1 MNVFRKNDVAIYC
14 SKSDD
19 CLITIEEQ
27 QKRLKKYCKHL
38 GIDIVK
44 EYIEVDNINKPM
56 FYQMIKDIDSK
67 EFNIVLSYNFD
78 TLTTNKDELFNL
90 VNKLNEYYYELQL
103 ECSYIYKP
111 IDKRLFLLPRDD
123 EAEIKKHNE
132 PKSKKRKA
140 TCYPLFDYV
149 EIKNPKSDK
158 PYNWVELLQDERTKF
173 DLQPIFDT
181 NGNYLGTTT
190 EAYVFFKEIIGFGK
204 IKSSKEEQAKKEKEE
219 TTLKQRKLSDIFEEM
234 KKNEVL
240 KNEQ

>member
-14 SKSDD
+14 SKSED

-27 QKRLKKYCKHL
+27 KKRLKKYCKHL

-44 EYIEVDNINKPM
+44 EYIEVDNVNKPM
-56 FYQMIKDIDSK
+56 FHQMIKDIDTK
-67 EFNIVLSYNFD
+67 EFNIVLSYSFD
-78 TLTTNKDELFNL
+78 TLPKNDELYKL
-90 VNKLNEYYYELQL
+90 VYKLNEYYYELQL

-123 EAEIKKHNE
+123 EAEIEKHKSPKK
-132 PKSKKRKA
+132 KKIAK
-140 TCYPLFDYV
+140 CYPLFDNV
-149 EIKNPKSDK
+149 EVKNPKCDK
-158 PYNWVELLQDERTKF
+158 PYNWVELLEDERTRF
-173 DLQPIFDT
+173 DLQPTFDT
-181 NGNYLGTTT
+181 NGNYLGTKTD
-190 EAYVFFKEIIGFGK
+190 AYVFFKKIRGFGK

-234 KKNEVL
+234 KNNEVL